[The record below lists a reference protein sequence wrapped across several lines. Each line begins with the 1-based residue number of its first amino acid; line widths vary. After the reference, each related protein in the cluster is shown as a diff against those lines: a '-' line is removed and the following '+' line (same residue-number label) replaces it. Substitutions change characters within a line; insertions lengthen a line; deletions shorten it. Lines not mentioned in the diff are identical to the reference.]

1 MSYETILYEVEENIL
16 TITLNRPEKLNAF
29 NRQMLGELIDAIDR
43 ADADDDVRA
52 IIITGAGRGYCA
64 GADLSAGAES
74 FDVSSRY
81 AGEDPDNWRDGGG
94 RFTLRLYECTKPVIG
109 AINGPAVG
117 IGATMT
123 LPMDVR
129 LASTEAR
136 MGFVFTKRGIVLEAC
151 SSWFLPKVVGM
162 SQALEWVISGR
173 VFDADEALAG
183 GLVKKVLPPEEL
195 LPAARALAQEF
206 ASNTSAISVALCRQM
221 LWRMA
226 GADHP
231 MEAHKIDSRGVRTLG
246 KLPDCEEGV
255 VSFLEKRPP
264 KFPMKVSQDMPD
276 YYPWWDERE
285 FE

>member
-1 MSYETILYEVEENIL
+1 MNYETILYDVEDGIL
-16 TITLNRPEKLNAF
+16 TITLNRPDRLNAF
-29 NRQMLGELIDAIDR
+29 NRQMLYELIDAIDH
-43 ADADDDVRA
+43 ADADDEVRSL
-52 IIITGAGRGYCA
+52 IITGAGRGFCA
-64 GADLSAGAES
+64 GADLSSGANS

-81 AGEDPDNWRDGGG
+81 PDEDPDNWRDGGG
-94 RFTLRLYECTKPVIG
+94 RFTLRLYECKKPVIG
-109 AINGPAVG
+109 AINGPGVG

-136 MGFVFTKRGIVLEAC
+136 MGFVFTKRGVVLEAC

-162 SQALEWVISGR
+162 SQALEWVMSGR
-173 VFDADEALAG
+173 VFDAEEALAG
-183 GLVKKVLPPEEL
+183 GLVKKVLPPDEL
-195 LPAARALAQEF
+195 LPAARALAKEF
-206 ASNTSAISVALCRQM
+206 AENTSSISVALCRQM

-231 MEAHKIDSRGVRTLG
+231 MEAHKIDSRGIRTLG

-264 KFPMKVSQDMPD
+264 NFPMKVSKDMPD